1 MNNPVRRWVTLF
13 EILLAVL
20 WLPVLALIPFHGDR
34 EAALLVGL
42 MFLARLG
49 MRQLVPSTRIENL
62 PRFWAGASERL
73 GLLVAV
79 WFVAQ
84 RLWVDEWEP
93 FPTLLTALAVAL
105 GVRYVLGFVF
115 ILSRHRARLP
125 ALRRD
130 LWQGLAHLS
139 VYLTLL
145 AEILDIR
152 PWDRVATGL
161 SLLLCAVSSVTWTI
175 RHLRDPGTRS
185 HLTAATQITLSRI
198 VLAPVFIAVFFYDGD
213 TSFANNH
220 LVFQVLALLM
230 AISSAVT
237 DWLDGHVARKYGQ
250 VTTLG
255 KYLDPWSDKVATM
268 TMFLCFLGTG
278 WASVLIVA
286 LIFYRES
293 AVETLRTLA
302 AGEGEVIAARRSGK
316 WKTGIQ
322 IGVTIAILVFGCVDG
337 ILRDLNLSWMPWTV
351 FWGLAPRTLMWI
363 VAIVTVASGVEYFHA
378 SRKMLA
384 RYF

>member
-1 MNNPVRRWVTLF
+1 MIKRRRESLIQVGVSL
-13 EILLAVL
+13 L

-34 EAALLVGL
+34 EAAAIVGFML
-42 MFLARLG
+42 MARLVMNRFLPG
-49 MRQLVPSTRIENL
+49 RTETLGRLWVGAIERI
-62 PRFWAGASERL
+62 GV
-73 GLLVAV
+73 LLAI
-79 WFVAQ
+79 WTLAQ

-93 FPTLLTALAVAL
+93 FPVLLTLLAVAL
-105 GVRYVLGFVF
+105 STRYIFGFVF
-115 ILSRHRARLP
+115 ILSRHRTRLP
-125 ALRRD
+125 PIRRD
-130 LWQGLAHLS
+130 FWQLFAQFA
-139 VYLTLL
+139 VYATLIVQ
-145 AEILDIR
+145 ILDLR
-152 PWDRVATGL
+152 PWDTVVTGA
-161 SLLLCAVSSVTWTI
+161 SLLLCAVSSLTFGV

-185 HLTAATQITLSRI
+185 HLTLATQITLSRI

-213 TSFANNH
+213 ASFDNNH
-220 LVFQVLALLM
+220 LVFQTIALLM

-286 LIFYRES
+286 LIYYRES

-302 AGEGEVIAARRSGK
+302 AAEGEIISARRSGK

-322 IGVTIAILVFGCVDG
+322 IGVTITILVFGCFDG
-337 ILRDLNLSWMPWTV
+337 ILRDLHVEWAWWDV
-351 FWGLAPRTLMWI
+351 AWRIAPRTLMWI
-363 VAIVTVASGVEYFHA
+363 VALVTVLSGVEYFHA

>member
-1 MNNPVRRWVTLF
+1 MTTIRR
-13 EILLAVL
+13 EL
-20 WLPVLALIPFHGDR
+20 WLQAALSLLWIPTLALIPFHGDR
-34 EAALLVGL
+34 EAAVLVGT
-42 MFLARLG
+42 MMLARMAMG
-49 MRQLVPSTRIENL
+49 W
-62 PRFWAGASERL
+62 RFPDRGEEIKHLWWGGFERM
-73 GLLVAV
+73 GILLAV
-79 WFVAQ
+79 WVLAQ

-93 FPTLLTALAVAL
+93 FPVLLTALAVGL
-105 GVRYVLGFVF
+105 GVRYILGFVF
-115 ILSRHRARLP
+115 MVSRHRTRLP
-125 ALRRD
+125 PIRRD
-130 LWQGLAHLS
+130 IWQRFAQFS
-139 VYLTLL
+139 VYVALIVQ
-145 AEILDIR
+145 ILDLR
-152 PWDRVATGL
+152 PWDDLATGAG
-161 SLLLCAVSSVTWTI
+161 LLLCAVSSATYGI
-175 RHLRDPGTRS
+175 RHLRDPGTHS
-185 HLTAATQITLSRI
+185 HLTLATQITLSRI

-213 TSFANNH
+213 SSFDNNH

-286 LIFYRES
+286 LIYYRES

-302 AGEGEVIAARRSGK
+302 ASEGEVIAARRSGK

-322 IGVTIAILVFGCVDG
+322 IGVTIAILVFGCANG
-337 ILRDLNLSWMPWTV
+337 ILRDLDIAWGPWTA
-351 FWGLAPRTLMWI
+351 FWHVVPRSLMWI
-363 VAIVTVASGVEYFHA
+363 VALVTVLSGVEYFYA

>member
-1 MNNPVRRWVTLF
+1 MIKTIRRESWFQAGLS
-13 EILLAVL
+13 LL
-20 WLPVLALIPFHGDR
+20 WIPVLALIPFHGDR
-34 EAALLVGL
+34 EAAVVVAFMMAARMIMGKLFPDRGEDLRHLWVG
-42 MFLARLG
+42 G
-49 MRQLVPSTRIENL
+49 
-62 PRFWAGASERL
+62 SERL
-73 GLLVAV
+73 GILLAV
-79 WFVAQ
+79 WILAQ

-93 FPTLLTALAVAL
+93 FPVLLTALAVGL
-105 GVRYVLGFVF
+105 GVRYLFGFVF
-115 ILSRHRARLP
+115 VLSRHRTRLP
-125 ALRRD
+125 PIRRD
-130 LWQGLAHLS
+130 LWQRLAQFS
-139 VYLTLL
+139 VYVTLIVQ
-145 AEILDIR
+145 ILDLR
-152 PWDRVATGL
+152 PWDDVATGA
-161 SLLLCAVSSVTWTI
+161 SLLLCTVSSATYSI
-175 RHLRDPGTRS
+175 QHLRDPGTHS
-185 HLTAATQITLSRI
+185 HLTLATQITLSRI

-213 TSFANNH
+213 TSFGNNH
-220 LVFQVLALLM
+220 LVFQILALLM

-286 LIFYRES
+286 LIYYRES

-302 AGEGEVIAARRSGK
+302 ASEGEVIAARRSGK

-337 ILRDLNLSWMPWTV
+337 ILRDLHVEWIPWEI
-351 FWGLAPRTLMWI
+351 FWRVVPRCLMWI
-363 VAIVTVASGVEYFHA
+363 VALVTVLSGVEYFLA

>member
-1 MNNPVRRWVTLF
+1 MMPSKRVGMALQIMLV
-13 EILLAVL
+13 IL
-20 WLPVLALIPFHGDR
+20 WIPVLALIPFHGDR
-34 EAALLVGL
+34 EAASLVGVML
-42 MFLARLG
+42 LLRVVL
-49 MRQLVPSTRIENL
+49 RQRVPSGRIENL
-62 PRFWAGASERL
+62 PRFGVGVIERL
-73 GLLVAV
+73 GLLTAV

-93 FPTLLTALAVAL
+93 FPFLLSTLAVVL
-105 GVRYVLGFVF
+105 GLRYVAGFVF
-115 ILSRHRARLP
+115 ILSRHRTHLP
-125 ALRRD
+125 PLKRD
-130 LWQGLAHLS
+130 LWQMLSHLS
-139 VYLTLL
+139 VYLTLM
-145 AEILDIR
+145 AEILDLR
-152 PWDRVATGL
+152 PWDNVATGL
-161 SLLLCAVSSVTWTI
+161 SLLLCAVSSLTWTA
-175 RHLRDPGTRS
+175 RHLRDPGSRS
-185 HLTAATQITLSRI
+185 HLTQATQITLSRI

-220 LVFQVLALLM
+220 LVFQILALLM

-237 DWLDGHVARKYGQ
+237 DWLDGWVARRYGQ

-278 WASVLIVA
+278 WASVTIVA

-302 AGEGEVIAARRSGK
+302 AAEGEVIAARRSGK

-322 IGVTIAILVFGCVDG
+322 IGATIAILVFGCVDG
-337 ILRDLNLSWMPWTV
+337 ILRDVHVSWSPWDL
-351 FWGLAPRTLMWI
+351 FWRVVPRTLMWI
-363 VAIVTVASGVEYFHA
+363 VALVTVASGVEYFHA

-384 RYF
+384 KYI